1 MKRKSPYMLVDN
13 ALFSIKFEMVPAKR
27 AGILPYGS
35 ASCGEKRGSR
45 YAMEALVL
53 LLTFC
58 ECPGL

>member
-1 MKRKSPYMLVDN
+1 MLVDN